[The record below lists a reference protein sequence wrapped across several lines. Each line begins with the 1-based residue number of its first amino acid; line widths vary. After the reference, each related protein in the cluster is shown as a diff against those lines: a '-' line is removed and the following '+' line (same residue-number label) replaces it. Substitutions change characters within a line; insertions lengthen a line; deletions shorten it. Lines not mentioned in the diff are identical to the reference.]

1 MSDAAFG
8 ELRRQLEYKT
18 GWYRTGLVVADRW
31 YPSSRT
37 CSRCGTVK
45 ADLTLAD
52 RVYECDSCGLVLD
65 RDVNAAVN
73 LARYAPAPDANASP
87 PPRVAA

>member
-1 MSDAAFG
+1 
-8 ELRRQLEYKT
+8 
-18 GWYRTGLVVADRW
+18 VIADRW
-31 YPSSRT
+31 YPSSKT
-37 CSRCGTVK
+37 CSGCGTVK

-52 RVYECDSCGLVLD
+52 RVYKCEGCGLVLD

-73 LARYAPAPDANASP
+73 LAHYTPAPDPNAAP